1 MIELFTTI
9 GFILA
14 GYSVIAN
21 DSVQTLGTWIA
32 SNREK
37 FKWTTLWAAAA
48 GVLVLT
54 LTYGWYFEGH
64 DISFGRLDKIPY
76 KAPQWYH
83 AIAPLALVL
92 LTRRGIPVSTS
103 FLVLSAFASTFV
115 LEKMLFKSIMGYGL
129 AAIVAYALW
138 LVISRFVNEKEDVSK
153 GSKKFWRT
161 FQWLSTGFLWF
172 TWLSH
177 DVANIAVFLPRELEW
192 YQLILV
198 IVFFVIGLGYIFYKQ
213 GGAIQQIVLD
223 KQSTKYV
230 RSATLIDLVY
240 AFLLL
245 YFKQLNNIPMSTTWV
260 FVGLLC
266 GRELALNTGVTKK
279 GNLKTIFPIVAKDF
293 LKLIVGLL
301 VSVAIVLAIHY
312 GTDQGNMDEN
322 LPSTTTETEVVET
335 VDEGAAAVEAAA
347 EEPTAVEAVVEG
359 EPMEDAIK
367 PTEEDGEVTVS
378 EPTGQAID

>member
-1 MIELFTTI
+1 MLELFTI
-9 GFILA
+9 VGFILA

-32 SNREK
+32 SNRDK
-37 FKWTTLWAAAA
+37 FKWTTLWAAASS
-48 GVLVLT
+48 VLVVT
-54 LTYGWYFEGH
+54 LVYGFYMEGG

-76 KAPQWYH
+76 KQPEWYH
-83 AIAPLALVL
+83 ALAPLALVL

-115 LEKMLFKSIMGYGL
+115 LEKMLLKSVMGYGL
-129 AAIVAYALW
+129 AAVVAYVMW
-138 LVISRFVNEKEDVSK
+138 LVISRFVDEKEDVSK
-153 GSKKFWRT
+153 KTKKFWRV

-177 DVANIAVFLPRELEW
+177 DVANIAVFLPRELTP
-192 YQLILV
+192 LKLV
-198 IVFFVIGLGYIFYKQ
+198 MIIAFFVAGLGWIFYKQ

-266 GRELALNTGVTKK
+266 GRELALNTRLTKK
-279 GNLKTIFPIVAKDF
+279 GNLKSIFPIVAKDF

-301 VSVAIVLAIHY
+301 VSVSIVLAIHY
-312 GTDQGNMDEN
+312 GTDQDGDGTLETPPIE
-322 LPSTTTETEVVET
+322 LPTQALAPVE
-335 VDEGAAAVEAAA
+335 
-347 EEPTAVEAVVEG
+347 
-359 EPMEDAIK
+359 
-367 PTEEDGEVTVS
+367 
-378 EPTGQAID
+378 